1 VLAAGLIFRE
11 TPREKRR
18 FLPLCAM
25 RLAYFTNR
33 RCVMVLSKRYLVAA
47 TWLILSVFT
56 FIPNVTG
63 QQPMDMISCGDAKAT
78 AIVSGQ
84 ELTIMGIEARG
95 INIDNLASKAFDNM
109 TYHTVGVFKVEGGK
123 MTGTMYSKY
132 LDPSGDFLV
141 VEISQVGMERDWK
154 YLYGT
159 GKWKGV
165 TGGGKAIPFTKGQ
178 PISPGTIQNCTK
190 ITGTYEL
197 KK

>member
-1 VLAAGLIFRE
+1 MIPSRRYWVTAMVMLLGLI
-11 TPREKRR
+11 
-18 FLPLCAM
+18 
-25 RLAYFTNR
+25 
-33 RCVMVLSKRYLVAA
+33 
-47 TWLILSVFT
+47 T
-56 FIPNVTG
+56 FIPEAPG

-159 GKWKGV
+159 GKWKGI
-165 TGGGKAIPFTKGQ
+165 TGGGKAIPFTKGK
-178 PISPGTIQNCTK
+178 PISPGTMQGCTK

>member
-1 VLAAGLIFRE
+1 MIPRKQYWIAATALILGLI
-11 TPREKRR
+11 
-18 FLPLCAM
+18 
-25 RLAYFTNR
+25 
-33 RCVMVLSKRYLVAA
+33 
-47 TWLILSVFT
+47 T
-56 FIPNVTG
+56 FIPEVPG
-63 QQPMDMISCGDAKAT
+63 QQPMDMISCGDAKST
-78 AIVSGQ
+78 TIVSGQ

-109 TYHTVGVFKVEGGK
+109 TYHTVGVFKVEAGK
-123 MTGTMYSKY
+123 MTGTLYSKY

-141 VEISQVGMERDWK
+141 VEISQGGMERDWK

-178 PISPGTIQNCTK
+178 PVSPGTIQNCTK
-190 ITGTYEL
+190 ITGTYEW

>member
-1 VLAAGLIFRE
+1 
-11 TPREKRR
+11 
-18 FLPLCAM
+18 
-25 RLAYFTNR
+25 
-33 RCVMVLSKRYLVAA
+33 MVLSKRYLVAA
-47 TWLILSVFT
+47 TWLILGMLT
-56 FIPNVTG
+56 FIPGVMG
-63 QQPMDMISCGDAKAT
+63 QQPMDMISCGDAKST
-78 AIVSGQ
+78 TIVSGQ

-95 INIDNLASKAFDNM
+95 INIDNLGSKAFDNM
-109 TYHTVGVFKVEGGK
+109 TYHSVGVFKVQAGK
-123 MTGTMYSKY
+123 MTGTLYSKY

-178 PISPGTIQNCTK
+178 PISPGTSQGCTK

>member
-1 VLAAGLIFRE
+1 MI
-11 TPREKRR
+11 PR
-18 FLPLCAM
+18 
-25 RLAYFTNR
+25 
-33 RCVMVLSKRYLVAA
+33 KRYWVAA
-47 TWLILSVFT
+47 TIVIMG
-56 FIPNVTG
+56 FITSIPEVPG
-63 QQPMDMISCGDAKAT
+63 QQPMDMISCGDAKT
-78 AIVSGQ
+78 TTIVSGQ
-84 ELTIMGIEARG
+84 ELTIMSVEARG
-95 INIDNLASKAFDNM
+95 INLDNLASKAFDNM
-109 TYHTVGVFKVEGGK
+109 TYHTVGIYKVEGGK
-123 MTGTMYSKY
+123 VTGTMYSKY

-178 PISPGTIQNCTK
+178 PVSPGTIQNCTK

>member
-1 VLAAGLIFRE
+1 MI
-11 TPREKRR
+11 P
-18 FLPLCAM
+18 
-25 RLAYFTNR
+25 
-33 RCVMVLSKRYLVAA
+33 SKRYWVAA
-47 TWLILSVFT
+47 TWVILGMLT
-56 FIPNVTG
+56 FIPEVPG
-63 QQPMDMISCGDAKAT
+63 QQPMDMISCGDAKST
-78 AIVSGQ
+78 TIVSGQ

-123 MTGTMYSKY
+123 MTGTLHSKY

-165 TGGGKAIPFTKGQ
+165 TGGGKAVPFTKGQ

-190 ITGTYEL
+190 ITGTYEI